1 MCKNSLAAG
10 YVIPSLSRGSL
21 VNYDWLLAQLD
32 FWNPKCELVL
42 TALDGLTRVMHPSF
56 NDSRCTYYS
65 STMPGTPTTSQHYSV
80 LYFQS
85 LHVNNML

>member
-1 MCKNSLAAG
+1 M
-10 YVIPSLSRGSL
+10 
-21 VNYDWLLAQLD
+21 NYDWLLAQLD

-65 STMPGTPTTSQHYSV
+65 STMPGTPTTSQHCIGPDF
-80 LYFQS
+80 LS
-85 LHVNNML
+85 LVACYIIITF